1 MARARATTGAPS
13 LASRMPCRAAEFQRT
28 EGSDRADGLD
38 SAETGITGMLAAPI
52 RTVITMFWRIVM
64 TLYFDCL
71 VLLGDKG
78 GPAPVTADSIAA

>member
-1 MARARATTGAPS
+1 
-13 LASRMPCRAAEFQRT
+13 
-28 EGSDRADGLD
+28 
-38 SAETGITGMLAAPI
+38 
-52 RTVITMFWRIVM
+52 MFWRIVM